1 MTVGEGR
8 LQRLHAL
15 DNLRAAMMW
24 LGIVLHVAV
33 IHMAGAQLLPWRDNQ
48 TTPVADLLVAFIHAF
63 RMPVFFIL
71 AGFFVAMLMAQRGL
85 AATVRHR
92 LRRLALPFAVFWPPL
107 FALCSVLTLL
117 FIHRMARGTW
127 GLDLSLAP
135 VADETIAHGKLN
147 TLHLWFLW
155 LLLWLSLFTPL
166 VQAVLQRLAPAVAPA
181 AGRCL
186 ALLGRTPWGIA
197 VLTMALACV
206 GVQYGAGLV
215 RPGNAFLPPWMEWVH
230 NGLFYVFG
238 LAMYAH
244 KQVLLAH
251 YVRRWP
257 WYAVAGLLCF
267 LASGMVLEPI
277 PAASRDAL
285 PMGVRWMFSFAYNAA
300 AWCWS
305 FALIGV
311 FSAYLGRPSAFMAYL
326 ADSSY
331 WVYLV
336 HLPMTIGFGAL
347 LFGLPWP
354 AGMKMLLNISATTA
368 LSLASYHWLVRSTA
382 VGVLLNGKRHTHSQ
396 GQTGARPVS

>member
-1 MTVGEGR
+1 MTSGDGNR
-8 LQRLHAL
+8 LYAL

-48 TTPVADLLVAFIHAF
+48 TTPAADLLVAFIHAF

-92 LRRLALPFAVFWPPL
+92 LRRLALPFALFWPPL
-107 FALCSVLTLL
+107 FAACAVLALL
-117 FIHRMARGTW
+117 FMHRMARGTW
-127 GLDLSLAP
+127 GLDFTLAP
-135 VADETIAHGKLN
+135 ADGTAHADLN

-166 VQAVLQRLAPAVAPA
+166 VQAVLQRAAPA
-181 AGRCL
+181 AAPAMGRWL
-186 ALLGRTPWGIA
+186 ATLARTPWGVA
-197 VLTMALACV
+197 LLSAALASI
-206 GVQYGAGLV
+206 GLQYGAGLV
-215 RPGNAFLPPWMEWVH
+215 SPGNAFLPPWMEWAH
-230 NGLFYVFG
+230 NGLFYVVG
-238 LAMYAH
+238 LALYAH
-244 KQVLLAH
+244 QQRLLAH

-257 WYAVAGLLCF
+257 WYAAAGLVCF
-267 LASGMVLEPI
+267 LASGVVLEQV
-277 PAASRDAL
+277 PADARNAL
-285 PMGVRWMFSFAYNAA
+285 PMDMRWAFSFAYNAA

-305 FALIGV
+305 LALIGV
-311 FSAYLGRPSAFMAYL
+311 FTAHLGRPSRAMRYL

-336 HLPMTIGFGAL
+336 HMPMTIGFGAL

-354 AGMKMLLNISATTA
+354 AGVKMLLNISATTA

-382 VGVLLNGKRHTHSQ
+382 VGTLLNGKRHAKHLRT
-396 GQTGARPVS
+396 TAALPT